1 MANVAILNEQGELI
15 RYLKSVHTPDY
26 EGLPNVVIN
35 PTREQL
41 KALPRPAKQ
50 QAPAWQ
56 DKLTGD
62 RLWKIVRVLR
72 YLKAKG
78 IDLGP
83 DGEGI

>member
-1 MANVAILNEQGELI
+1 MANVAILNENGELI
-15 RYLKSVHTPDY
+15 KYLKSVHTPDY
-26 EGLPNVVIN
+26 EGKANVIVN

-41 KALPRPAKQ
+41 RALPRPAATP
-50 QAPAWQ
+50 APVWQ